1 MDQYFKTDLGIQALK
16 QRTVQ
21 LNARQRQLLLLIGT
35 DDYEILNSG
44 LKQRL
49 ATPELIQQLEQLGLI
64 FQNKA
69 HRSSNHK
76 TEIALPV
83 QSSIQNQIKTEQ
95 LKIESEKTQQITQ
108 MPFVNIDHFTNND
121 LIENLPATITQE
133 HFTNESQISNISV
146 SEKRIENTNKNST
159 TQNTESNQ
167 HELVCI
173 AFDEIKQKMMN
184 LLQNHCGLLAKQL
197 ILKIQNATSVRDIKL
212 CQMQWITALQESRI
226 SPFELNQ
233 TMQQINLSLQHLQSS

>member
-35 DDYEILNSG
+35 DDYEILNNG

-76 TEIALPV
+76 TEIALPI
-83 QSSIQNQIKTEQ
+83 QSVIQNQTKIKQSKLE
-95 LKIESEKTQQITQ
+95 LEKTQQITQ
-108 MPFVNIDHFTNND
+108 MSFVNTDHFTNSD
-121 LIENLPATITQE
+121 LIENLPAKITQK
-133 HFTNESQISNISV
+133 HFTDESPISNISV
-146 SEKRIENTNKNST
+146 SEKRFENTTKDSS
-159 TQNTESNQ
+159 TQNVESNQ
-167 HELVCI
+167 QELVCI
-173 AFDEIKQKMMN
+173 SFDEIKQKMMN

-197 ILKIQNATSVRDIKL
+197 ILKIQHATSVRDIKL

-226 SPFELNQ
+226 SPLELNQ